1 LKINC
6 VKEKRLMGA
15 KKLTYVY
22 QNRLMKTPQ
31 MVFALEHA
39 LSSVKMDGFCALD
52 RSITTETC
60 IRDARHKTSVS
71 YAPKM
76 LMVNAVLRNLT
87 PMDAQKLV
95 HRVLFSALQETDL
108 LAARRSLNVTIGPPT
123 AMMNIVQSPLIAQL
137 SVHQIMLIAQE
148 E

>member
-1 LKINC
+1 
-6 VKEKRLMGA
+6 MDA

-22 QNRLMKTPQ
+22 QNRPMKTPQ
-31 MVFALEHA
+31 MVFALELA
-39 LSSVKMDGFCALD
+39 PLNVKMDGFCALG
-52 RSITTETC
+52 RSIITETC

-71 YAPKM
+71 YAQKM
-76 LMVNAVLRNLT
+76 LMVNAVPKNLT
-87 PMDAQKLV
+87 PMDALKHV
-95 HRVLFSALQETDL
+95 HRVLFSVLQEMDH

-137 SVHQIMLIAQE
+137 SVHPIMLIAQE